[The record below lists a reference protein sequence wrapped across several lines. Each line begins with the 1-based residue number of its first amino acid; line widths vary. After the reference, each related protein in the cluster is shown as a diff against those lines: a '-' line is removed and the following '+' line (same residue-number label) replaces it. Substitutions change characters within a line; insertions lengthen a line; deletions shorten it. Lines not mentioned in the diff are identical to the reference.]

1 MKKFYFMMLS
11 LSILYASGYTKNY
24 EGEYVRW
31 GDTLDV
37 IDTDKLKENNIRF
50 KVEDNKVFIPE
61 NAYDDAIMC
70 CS

>member
-11 LSILYASGYTKNY
+11 LSILYASGCTKNY

-61 NAYDDAIMC
+61 DAYDDAIMC